1 MKKIVFVSDAFHLH
15 QKGVADALFEMTE
28 GSYSFIT
35 TLPLREERKKMGFGN
50 DYPAYVL
57 DASSRNAGVWAK
69 AQQIIDDAETV
80 VLGSAPYELLTNRL
94 AAGKLTFRYSERL
107 WKQYKHYL
115 KTPFYMMDNNKT
127 KGCRLLCASAY
138 AAHDYNMMGA
148 FKDVCYKWGYF
159 TEVSFDPSTGSG
171 QAKLRSQ
178 GDSLKVKEDLSTDSS
193 NLSNLRPVR
202 MMWCSRYLDWKHPE
216 LPVFLAHRLKDKGYS
231 FHITM
236 YGSGQYYEKA
246 VELVRKLNLND
257 VITFTGNVPNE
268 IVHQT
273 MRESD
278 IFLFTSDRGEGWGA
292 VANEAMSEGCV
303 LVAGNEIGSVPY
315 LVKDKENGCTFK
327 SSSRCK
333 GFGRFGVSVDQKS
346 LDSLVEKVEWLI
358 NNPSERKRLSENA
371 IKTMQETWN
380 PRVAAENLLT
390 LIEDIKQG
398 RDTSI
403 KHGPCSKA

>member
-1 MKKIVFVSDAFHLH
+1 MNKIVFVSDAFHLH

-28 GSYSFIT
+28 GSYCFIT

-50 DYPAYVL
+50 EYPAYVF
-57 DASSRNAGVWAK
+57 DASSRIPDIWKK
-69 AQQIIDDAETV
+69 AQQLIDEAETV
-80 VLGSAPYELLTNRL
+80 VLGAAPYELLTNRL
-94 AAGKLTFRYSERL
+94 KDKKLTFIYSERF
-107 WKQYKHYL
+107 WKEYKHYL
-115 KTPFYMMDNNKT
+115 KTPVYYLKNLKV
-127 KGCRLLCASAY
+127 KGCYLLCASAF
-138 AAHDYNMMGA
+138 AAHDYNLLWS
-148 FKDVCYKWGYF
+148 FRNVCYKWGYF
-159 TEVSFDPSTGSG
+159 TKVSFD
-171 QAKLRSQ
+171 KLRNQ
-178 GDSLKVKEDLSTDSS
+178 GDSLEIKDNLSTKSS
-193 NLSNLRPVR
+193 YISNLRPVR

-216 LPVFLAHRLKDKGYS
+216 LPVFLADRLKAKGYS
-231 FHITM
+231 FHISM

-333 GFGRFGVSVDQKS
+333 GFGRFGVSVDQRS

-403 KHGPCSKA
+403 KYGPCSKA

>member
-28 GSYSFIT
+28 GAYCFIT

-57 DASSRNAGVWAK
+57 DASSREPEIWAK
-69 AQQIIDDAETV
+69 AQQMIDEAEVV
-80 VLGSAPYELLTNRL
+80 VLGSAPYELLTKRL
-94 AAGKLTFRYSERL
+94 KAGKLTFRYSERL
-107 WKQYKHYL
+107 WKQYKHYI
-115 KTPFYMMDNNKT
+115 KTPFYMLDNHKT
-127 KGCRLLCASAY
+127 RECRLLCASAY
-138 AAHDYNMMGA
+138 AAHDYNAMGA
-148 FKDVCYKWGYF
+148 FKGLCYKWGYF
-159 TEVSFDPSTGSG
+159 TEVSFD
-171 QAKLRSQ
+171 KLRNQ
-178 GDSLKVKEDLSTDSS
+178 GDSLEIKDDLSTKSS
-193 NLSNLRPVR
+193 NISNLRPVR
-202 MMWCSRYLDWKHPE
+202 IMWCSRYLDWKHPE
-216 LPVFLAHRLKDKGYS
+216 LPVFLADRLKDKGYS
-231 FHITM
+231 LRITM
-236 YGSGQYYEKA
+236 YGSGQYYERT
-246 VELVRKLNLND
+246 VELVRKMNLND
-257 VITFTGNVPNE
+257 VITFIGNVPNE

-273 MRESD
+273 MRETD

-292 VANEAMSEGCV
+292 VANEAMSNGCV
-303 LVAGNEIGSVPY
+303 LVASEEIGSVPY

-333 GFGRFGVSVDQKS
+333 GFGRFGVSVDHQS

-358 NNPSERKRLSENA
+358 NNPSERKRLSANA

-380 PRVAAENLLT
+380 PRKAAENLLT

-403 KHGPCSKA
+403 KVGPCSKA

>member
-28 GSYSFIT
+28 GSYSFIAT
-35 TLPLREERKKMGFGN
+35 QPLREERKKMGFGN

-57 DASSRNAGVWAK
+57 DASSKDADVWAR
-69 AQQIIDDAETV
+69 AQQIIDEAEVV
-80 VLGSAPYELLTNRL
+80 VLGSAPYELLRDRL
-94 AAGKLTFRYSERL
+94 KEGKLTFRYSERL

-127 KGCRLLCASAY
+127 KGCRLLCASAF
-138 AAHDYNMMGA
+138 AAHDYNKMGA

-171 QAKLRSQ
+171 QAKLRSH
-178 GDSLKVKEDLSTDSS
+178 GDRFEVIEDLPTDSS
-193 NLSNLRPVR
+193 AFSNSRPVR

-216 LPVFLAHRLKDKGYS
+216 LPVFLADRLKAKGYGFLIS
-231 FHITM
+231 M

-246 VELVRKLNLND
+246 VDLVRRLNLSD
-257 VITFTGNVPNE
+257 VITFTGNVPNG
-268 IVHQT
+268 IIHKT
-273 MRESD
+273 MRKTD

-303 LVAGNEIGSVPY
+303 LVASDEIGSVPY
-315 LVKDKENGCTFK
+315 LVNDKENGCTFK

-358 NNPSERKRLSENA
+358 NNPSERKRLSVNA
-371 IKTMQETWN
+371 IKTMQKTWN
-380 PRVAAENLLT
+380 PRVAAKNLLT
-390 LIEDIKQG
+390 LIKDIKQG

-403 KHGPCSKA
+403 EYGPCSKA

>member
-1 MKKIVFVSDAFHLH
+1 ML
-15 QKGVADALFEMTE
+15 
-28 GSYSFIT
+28 
-35 TLPLREERKKMGFGN
+35 
-50 DYPAYVL
+50 
-57 DASSRNAGVWAK
+57 
-69 AQQIIDDAETV
+69 
-80 VLGSAPYELLTNRL
+80 
-94 AAGKLTFRYSERL
+94 
-107 WKQYKHYL
+107 
-115 KTPFYMMDNNKT
+115 
-127 KGCRLLCASAY
+127 
-138 AAHDYNMMGA
+138 GA
-148 FKDVCYKWGYF
+148 FKNVCYKWGYF
-159 TEVSFDPSTGSG
+159 TRVHDAAE
-171 QAKLRSQ
+171 RSI
-178 GDSLKVKEDLSTDSS
+178 LNAKEDSCSIISTHFSP
-193 NLSNLRPVR
+193 RTVR

-216 LPVFLAHRLKDKGYS
+216 LPILLAERLKAKGYS
-231 FHITM
+231 FKITM
-236 YGSGQYYEKA
+236 YGSGIYYEKA
-246 VELVRKLNLND
+246 IEMVRKLKLND
-257 VITFTGNVPNE
+257 FISFSGNVANE
-268 IVHQT
+268 VIHQT

-371 IKTMQETWN
+371 VKTMQETWN

-403 KHGPCSKA
+403 KYGPCSKA